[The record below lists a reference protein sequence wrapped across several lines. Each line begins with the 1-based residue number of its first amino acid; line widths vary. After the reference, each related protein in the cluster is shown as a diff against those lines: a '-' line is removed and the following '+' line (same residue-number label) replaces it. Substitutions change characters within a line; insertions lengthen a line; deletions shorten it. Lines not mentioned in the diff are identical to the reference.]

1 MAQHRDQPF
10 DADGAQGA
18 YGGQNAGGETGSPPS
33 TSPAPGTPAESPAAS
48 PVSGAELRSAPR
60 FALLIRAAKLIVDG
74 REYLCILRDASA
86 TGVKI
91 RLFTPIPKHS
101 RLAIELGNGDRHDAR
116 LAWTTHDHA
125 GLQFLEEVDVQRLIN
140 ERGGAHPRRQVR
152 LRVVLDAVLHAG
164 GESTHV
170 RFHDIS
176 QQGACI
182 ECEKWLA
189 MNELVRLDTGVMP
202 SLYAKVRWRDHPR
215 YGLVFEQT
223 FKLDELARISAPLQ
237 LSQALTEAARQSG
250 QAPGAPPQSPSPQSP
265 SSQPAASQNGPSQ
278 TGRGR
283 DTPLL

>member
-1 MAQHRDQPF
+1 MARKAHMEGRMR
-10 DADGAQGA
+10 GR
-18 YGGQNAGGETGSPPS
+18 NRLPPS
-33 TSPAPGTPAESPAAS
+33 ASPAPGTPAESPAAS

-116 LAWTTHDHA
+116 LVWTTHDHA

-250 QAPGAPPQSPSPQSP
+250 QAPGAPPQSASSQPPSP
-265 SSQPAASQNGPSQ
+265 QPAASQNGPSQ